1 MSQNVSVVQSA
12 QELATTKRDKAI
24 LKREGVARFLMRKA
38 NVARTESVTDFAKY
52 VDAKGNA
59 ASNAAKYN
67 MGLNAKIQKL
77 FGVSRDEMTDELM
90 LSVVAQIDQDIAIA
104 HETGIKHGLLREQ
117 IRKNAHRLCELGYEN
132 YERKKKLLGV

>member
-1 MSQNVSVVQSA
+1 MSQSLSVTQSA

-24 LKREGVARFLMRKA
+24 LKRDGVARFLMRKA
-38 NVARTESVTDFAKY
+38 NVVRTESVTEFAKY
-52 VDAKGNA
+52 VDAQGNA

-77 FGVSRDEMTDELM
+77 FGVSRDDMKDELM

-132 YERKKKLLGV
+132 YEFKKKLLGV